1 MFRLVLPVCSQSKP
15 INWHSL
21 ARFARGADVCG
32 FIPHGDDDR
41 NVRGAIAWRG
51 RRWREYLQ

>member
-1 MFRLVLPVCSQSKP
+1 MFRLVSPVSSQSKP

-21 ARFARGADVCG
+21 ARFARGTDVCG

-51 RRWREYLQ
+51 RRWRE